1 MRMHLP
7 FRARFKESVDEILG
21 LDVPLPALLA
31 KHAAL
36 VSQPAGGVLPPTG
49 LPARLSAHKK
59 SPGLDIESGGVNGL
73 EF

>member
-36 VSQPAGGVLPPTG
+36 VSQPAGGVRSVSRDTHLFDSG
-49 LPARLSAHKK
+49 LVVYLA
-59 SPGLDIESGGVNGL
+59 
-73 EF
+73 